1 MSDHELTTALA
12 KLDQITAK
20 ARDRIVADK
29 ARARAIIAQQ
39 GSGKAPVTVSA
50 MLVGEDPGI
59 TTVAYGHV
67 LVELVL
73 HELFLAPT
81 PSVGPPAA
89 PTHLDQKHAQCAAV
103 FARIV
108 DYAKTQS
115 DLPPAEAW
123 KAVAGFAADEMERGA
138 IDPVGASGMVLA
150 VLGAGALAVAQQR

>member
-1 MSDHELTTALA
+1 MPDHELTTILA

-20 ARDRIVADK
+20 ARDRIITDK
-29 ARARAIIAQQ
+29 ARARAVIAQQ
-39 GSGKAPVTVSA
+39 GSAKAPVTVSA

-73 HELFLAPT
+73 SELGLTSAAVD
-81 PSVGPPAA
+81 SPPA
-89 PTHLDQKHAQCAAV
+89 PPSHVDQKHAQCAAV

-108 DYAKTQS
+108 DYAKTQA

-138 IDPVGASGMVLA
+138 IDPAGASGMALA
-150 VLGAGALAVAQQR
+150 VLGAGALAVVQRR